1 MSKNIKSVAFYV
13 TIILVFGS
21 LMYLVAKE
29 GESQQITNAISSSY
43 DSPKNL
49 SEGFV
54 LFRGLLLENIKS
66 SLGILLLQIIAIL
79 VTCRIFGWLFK
90 KIGQPTVIGEIL
102 AGIVLGPSVLGN
114 ISPEASAFLF
124 PIESLGNITILSQ
137 FGLILFMFAIGMEL
151 NLTEIRQKLNETI
164 LISHTS
170 TIVPFFFGML
180 TAYFVYEKYADKSI
194 PFLSFALFIGIAMS
208 ITAFPVLARIIQEKG
223 LTKTHLGVIT
233 LASAANGDIT
243 AWCLLAVVIAIAQAG
258 TMLSAVYN
266 IGFSILY
273 IVIMFLAIRPFLRMV
288 GQIYHNKE
296 VIDKGI
302 VAFILLLLVIS
313 SYFTEILGLHALF
326 GAFIAGVVMPENIK
340 FRKIMTE
347 KVEDVSLALFLPLFF
362 ASTGLRTEIGLIDST
377 EQWILCTIFILV
389 AIVGKFGGAMFSA
402 RFVGESWKDSL
413 YIGALMNTR
422 GLMELVVLTI
432 GYEMGILT
440 PSVFVMLVIMT
451 LVTTFMTTPL
461 VSFIK
466 FSSKNA
472 RKTRWAFSRYCFRSG
487 VRAMARS
494 CSTWLIRCLPKGK
507 TSWI

>member
-170 TIVPFFFGML
+170 TIVPFFLECSRPISFMKNMRIK
-180 TAYFVYEKYADKSI
+180 AYRS
-194 PFLSFALFIGIAMS
+194 FLSLS
-208 ITAFPVLARIIQEKG
+208 
-223 LTKTHLGVIT
+223 
-233 LASAANGDIT
+233 
-243 AWCLLAVVIAIAQAG
+243 LL
-258 TMLSAVYN
+258 
-266 IGFSILY
+266 
-273 IVIMFLAIRPFLRMV
+273 
-288 GQIYHNKE
+288 
-296 VIDKGI
+296 
-302 VAFILLLLVIS
+302 
-313 SYFTEILGLHALF
+313 
-326 GAFIAGVVMPENIK
+326 
-340 FRKIMTE
+340 
-347 KVEDVSLALFLPLFF
+347 
-362 ASTGLRTEIGLIDST
+362 
-377 EQWILCTIFILV
+377 
-389 AIVGKFGGAMFSA
+389 
-402 RFVGESWKDSL
+402 ES
-413 YIGALMNTR
+413 R
-422 GLMELVVLTI
+422 
-432 GYEMGILT
+432 
-440 PSVFVMLVIMT
+440 
-451 LVTTFMTTPL
+451 
-461 VSFIK
+461 
-466 FSSKNA
+466 
-472 RKTRWAFSRYCFRSG
+472 
-487 VRAMARS
+487 
-494 CSTWLIRCLPKGK
+494 
-507 TSWI
+507 